1 MSGQLDISGN
11 NIINIG
17 SLGIGTATPAFAL
30 DISGGQ
36 GRIINT
42 SASVSGLTVNSG
54 ATNTVGMNLTS
65 SGTGWG
71 SGLSLQNTA
80 TTTGRNFGIY
90 SGADS
95 KLHIV
100 DITNSND
107 RIVVESGGGVVISG
121 NVGIGITPTTV
132 LDVNGAAKIR
142 GTLDL
147 TSQKIT
153 NVASPTTT
161 TDVATKSYVDIAMPI
176 GGIIMWSGATPPT
189 NWGLCDGSTYG
200 SVVSPDLRGRF
211 VLSSGQGSG
220 LTNRTLGQT
229 GGAETHTLTVA
240 EMPAH
245 NHSGFTNGGTDDGAH
260 THTATASITQADG
273 YTTLRPYA
281 SLTIVYNQQPGTI
294 WTYDVGSG
302 KPLGISV
309 TIGNDGAHKHA
320 ISSQGGGSAHNNM
333 TPFYV
338 LAFIIRFQ

>member
-1 MSGQLDISGN
+1 MRGQLDISGN

-161 TDVATKSYVDIAMPI
+161 TDVATKSYVDVAMPI
-176 GGIIMWSGATPPT
+176 GGIIMWSGSTLPT

-200 SVVSPDLRGRF
+200 GVVSPDLRGRF

-229 GGAETHTLTVA
+229 GGAETHTLSVS

-245 NHSGFTNGGTDDGAH
+245 RHSCNTYHYDNYTM
-260 THTATASITQADG
+260 TH
-273 YTTLRPYA
+273 
-281 SLTIVYNQQPGTI
+281 N
-294 WTYDVGSG
+294 
-302 KPLGISV
+302 
-309 TIGNDGAHKHA
+309 A
-320 ISSQGGGSAHNNM
+320 ISTPAFCGTNSQDGNHYTRNSGAIHIADAGSGSAHNNM
-333 TPFYV
+333 TPYYV
-338 LAFIIRFQ
+338 LAFIIRYQ